1 MKPRNTL
8 GLKTLLVTA
17 CLCFSDWVSSAE
29 HAAPDGSRQIVATL
43 YKDFAW
49 EAMASSDVSDELFG
63 PTLAEEPRQV
73 LQKYFDA
80 KLAGLIARDAACVA
94 KHQGDECNLD
104 LDLLFASQDP
114 SVADLRIV
122 ALSPERVSVSF
133 ASPSDNQKFDLEYV
147 TTRTAAGW
155 RIKDVVYR
163 NREDLSLTQLLSRKP

>member
-8 GLKTLLVTA
+8 GLTTLLVTA
-17 CLCFSDWVSSAE
+17 CLCFSDWVSSAD
-29 HAAPDGSRQIVATL
+29 HAAPDGARQIVATL

-49 EAMASSDVSDELFG
+49 EAIASSDVSDALFG
-63 PTLAEEPRQV
+63 PTLAKEPRQV
-73 LQKYFDA
+73 LQKYFDD

-94 KHQGDECNLD
+94 EHQGDECNLD
-104 LDLLFASQDP
+104 FDLLFASQDP
-114 SVADLRIV
+114 SIADLRIV

-155 RIKDVVYR
+155 RIKDIIYC
-163 NREDLSLTQLLSRKP
+163 NRDDPSLAQVLSQEP